1 MLFSKYL
8 GKTFFFG
15 FFFFVLN
22 LMLVLYILSF
32 SGKEL
37 WGLNAQELEKFILD
51 ELEQEGI
58 ELEALFSTSYSFRE
72 YNQ

>member
-1 MLFSKYL
+1 
-8 GKTFFFG
+8 
-15 FFFFVLN
+15 
-22 LMLVLYILSF
+22 MLVLYILSF